1 MNDFDTIGVPQQFS
15 KRLAA
20 RAITRATAVQRLVIP
35 QLLEGRSV
43 VFRSAT
49 GTGKTFAYLLPA
61 LTFIMNG
68 DNGQAGYSQYRG
80 PRLLVCAPTLE
91 LCSQIKTE
99 LDFLL
104 AGEESAG
111 AVSSAVADRQKKPG
125 VALLIGS
132 VSIGRQI
139 ENLKKTKPAIAVGNP
154 GRILLLAKSGRL
166 SFRALSFLVLDEA
179 DRLTAPECREE
190 TAQLAELISRE
201 CGKLT
206 VAACSATMSGKTAEY
221 LRPLL
226 EEAVKLETDEHEI
239 LRQRIEH
246 WAIFSE
252 GRRKTRTLLSFIA
265 AAKPKKTLVFT
276 SRSYDAGKIVTALQ
290 QKKIAAAGLYSGM
303 DKDERKNALGR
314 FRSGSAAVL
323 VSSDLAAR
331 GLDIPGIS
339 HVVSL
344 DVGENPD
351 VYVHRAG
358 RTGRA
363 GNRGIMVCIG
373 DEPEM
378 HRLAAL
384 EKKLGIAVFPKELY
398 GGRIC
403 APVVPEVE

>member
-1 MNDFDTIGVPQQFS
+1 VNDFDTIGVPQQFS

-35 QLLEGRSV
+35 QLLEGKSV

-61 LTFIMNG
+61 LTFIMNS
-68 DNGQAGYSQYRG
+68 DNGQTGSPQYRG

-104 AGEESAG
+104 AGEEPAG
-111 AVSSAVADRQKKPG
+111 EGAGRQKKPG

-221 LRPLL
+221 LQPLL

-363 GNRGIMVCIG
+363 GNRGIMICIG
-373 DEPEM
+373 DEQEM
-378 HRLAAL
+378 HRLAAI
-384 EKKLGIAVFPKELY
+384 EKKLGITVFPKELY

-403 APVVPEVE
+403 APVVPEME